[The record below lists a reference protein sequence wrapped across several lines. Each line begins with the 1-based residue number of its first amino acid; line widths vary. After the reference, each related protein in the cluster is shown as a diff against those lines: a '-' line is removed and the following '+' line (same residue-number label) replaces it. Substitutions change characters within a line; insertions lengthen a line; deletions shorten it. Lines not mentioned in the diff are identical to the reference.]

1 MKNEIV
7 IYQSKSGAIEFKGDF
22 EKETLWASQA
32 QIVTLFGVHQ
42 SVISRHIRNIFKDG
56 EINEKSNMQKMH
68 ITTSD
73 KPVMLY
79 SLDVLLSVGYRTN
92 SKVAIAFRQWVSQT
106 LRDYIIKGYTINR
119 SRIDK
124 NYTEFLQAVE
134 QVKALLLQDSQI
146 KAEDILELIKLFAD
160 TWLSL
165 DSFDRD
171 QLPPAGSTQKK
182 VTLTADKLGQA
193 LTALKENLIK
203 KNEATD
209 LFGMERTPDA
219 LTGIIGNI
227 LQSFDDQELYP
238 SIEEKAAHL
247 LYFIVKNHP
256 FVDGNKRSGAYA
268 FIWFLAQAKILDT
281 TQITPAALTA
291 ITLLI
296 AESNPKDKTKMIGLV
311 CHFLSKTK

>member
-171 QLPPAGSTQKK
+171 KLPPAGSTQKK
-182 VTLTADKLGQA
+182 VSLTADKLGQA
-193 LTALKENLIK
+193 LTALKEHLVK

-209 LFGMERTPDA
+209 LFGIERTPDA

-227 LQSFDDQELYP
+227 LQSFGDQELYP

-268 FIWFLAQAKILDT
+268 FIWFLAQAKILDI